1 MSESFQLAEP
11 DHFTAG
17 AVGQPGQ
24 RVFYLQA
31 RERRSLIT
39 LKCEK
44 EQVSALAEYL
54 SGLIEKLPKGA
65 VEGEAGKGDLL
76 QPMDA
81 AWAVGSIGVGYD
93 EAIGRIVVVANEQV
107 EEEEEGGP
115 PAPEP
120 ASARFAIT
128 KAQAVAFVERARALV
143 KAGRAT
149 CSMCGEPK
157 DPAGHVCPRSNGHA
171 VTKA

>member
-1 MSESFQLAEP
+1 RQCARRRSAGVSESFQLAEP

-81 AWAVGSIGVGYD
+81 AWAVGSIGVG
-93 EAIGRIVVVANEQV
+93 
-107 EEEEEGGP
+107 
-115 PAPEP
+115 
-120 ASARFAIT
+120 
-128 KAQAVAFVERARALV
+128 
-143 KAGRAT
+143 
-149 CSMCGEPK
+149 
-157 DPAGHVCPRSNGHA
+157 
-171 VTKA
+171 

>member
-1 MSESFQLAEP
+1 VSESFQLAAP

-17 AVGQPGQ
+17 AVGVPGQ
-24 RVFYLQA
+24 RVFYIQA
-31 RERRSLIT
+31 RERRAVVT

-65 VEGEAGKGDLL
+65 VEGEAGAGALL
-76 QPMDA
+76 EPVEP
-81 AWAVGSIGVGYD
+81 AWAVASLGVGYD
-93 EAIGRIVVVANEQV
+93 EGSGRIVVVANEQV

-120 ASARFAIT
+120 ASARFAIG
-128 KAQAVAFVERARALV
+128 KAQATAFVERARALV

-157 DPAGHVCPRSNGHA
+157 DPAGHVCPRANGH
-171 VTKA
+171 VVRKE